1 MSDTTDKTFLG
12 NPCRRQHQNEQ
23 GECLRYTC
31 NGACV
36 QCTTENSVRRRTKQ
50 KQQAIA
56 EAPTP
61 AEATQ

>member
-36 QCTTENSVRRRTKQ
+36 KCTTENSLRRR

-56 EAPTP
+56 SAPAS